1 MGSVHARRRLR
12 HLGDVVSGEDPGPF
26 PADELA
32 AGLAFLERHG
42 APRVYDLDHPMA
54 TQALGRFHARVAA
67 LLRNSKPDP
76 TDPQPLD
83 EGEDVEPPLGPLT
96 PEDTAAREAALR
108 LARDRAEPA
117 GGEF

>member
-26 PADELA
+26 PADELE

-76 TDPQPLD
+76 TDSQTLEQG
-83 EGEDVEPPLGPLT
+83 EGEDVEPTLGP
-96 PEDTAAREAALR
+96 PSVAGEDP
-108 LARDRAEPA
+108 LARARDHGDAQG
-117 GGEF
+117 GGES